1 MDSPIEKRYTYWGIP
16 IMVFMFVMY
25 LFVIALLVFLQANE
39 LFYKCFFIT
48 LILLFGLLCFYNI
61 TITIDN
67 TYFSFKLGIGLIQ
80 KKYKITNIKS
90 CNPYT
95 GISKKIGIGSKMSIR
110 GYIID
115 FYIVTGFKAI
125 ELQFHDRDKIV
136 LIGTPFPDEISQ
148 AFQSFIIGL
157 NRN

>member
-48 LILLFGLLCFYNI
+48 LILLFGLSCFYNI

-67 TYFSFKLGIGLIQ
+67 TYFSFKLGIGLIK

-125 ELQFHDRDKIV
+125 ELQPKMNLQSYNYVKF
-136 LIGTPFPDEISQ
+136 LILNF
-148 AFQSFIIGL
+148 ARMSF
-157 NRN
+157 